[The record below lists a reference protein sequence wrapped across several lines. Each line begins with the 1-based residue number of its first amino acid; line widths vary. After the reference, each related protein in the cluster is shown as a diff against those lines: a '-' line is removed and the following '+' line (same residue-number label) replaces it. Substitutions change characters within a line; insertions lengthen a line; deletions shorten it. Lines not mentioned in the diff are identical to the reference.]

1 MINNPRKIHETIVR
15 DVYDII
21 NDTKD
26 FDNIEWMRTKNNT
39 GSIARRAAN
48 LTLVFP
54 VLVSTALSIDK
65 AIIISKALERK
76 CATLMQILFSSIQVT
91 SAKDLG
97 EYISQFH
104 SNLNT
109 KNLDLGDFINAVDTL
124 ANEGAITI
132 TDRDVYDT
140 VMEDMKNINYYIDT
154 ALTETSV
161 NDFKVK
167 KNMYGEQSVVLEKKI
182 SINPNNVSLGTAAVV
197 SDNPLPS
204 PSQTRTAG
212 SANLTSSG
220 SRTRTLN
227 TIKNNIINN
236 DIRTKETITNKTVV
250 DANNSGKDAATIFK
264 TQLTQAEL
272 NKANELVPTTMFVNF
287 ISKSKDGDAIT
298 VNNGVVGIKCKMYP
312 INSMDIIYRISSK
325 YDDNNWLINLIKAS
339 TREISFLKDFLFAID
354 KAKLDAINMSK
365 ETNSAKMFRTLER
378 RSSKNVLYTL
388 LKKNN
393 AAPITS
399 LVISQEEIEYLKK
412 YNNLDLEKVYN
423 ARVILEKFN
432 LMDIVIV
439 DEVLET
445 AKFLFDDGD
454 GVFET
459 LTLDALEKEA
469 KDSSYKKVVNLM
481 GKLTH

>member
-1 MINNPRKIHETIVR
+1 MINDPRKIHETIVR

-161 NDFKVK
+161 NDFKIK

-182 SINPNNVSLGTAAVV
+182 TINPNNVSLGTAAVV

-212 SANLTSSG
+212 SANFTTGG
-220 SRTRTLN
+220 SKTRTLN

>member
-1 MINNPRKIHETIVR
+1 MINDPRKIHETIVR

-161 NDFKVK
+161 NDFKIK

-182 SINPNNVSLGTAAVV
+182 TINPNNVSLGTAAVV
-197 SDNPLPS
+197 SDNPLSS

-212 SANLTSSG
+212 SANFTTGG
-220 SRTRTLN
+220 SKTRTLN

>member
-1 MINNPRKIHETIVR
+1 MINDPTKIHETIVR

-39 GSIARRAAN
+39 GSIARRASN

-104 SNLNT
+104 TNLNT
-109 KNLDLGDFINAVDTL
+109 RNLDLGEFINAVDVL
-124 ANEGAITI
+124 ANEGSITI
-132 TDRDVYDT
+132 TDKDAYDA
-140 VMEDMKNINYYIDT
+140 VMEDMKNINHFIDT
-154 ALTETSV
+154 ALNETSI
-161 NDFKVK
+161 NDYRIK
-167 KNMYGEQSVVLEKKI
+167 KNIYGEQSVVLEARDDMKWATSPLDAK
-182 SINPNNVSLGTAAVV
+182 NVR
-197 SDNPLPS
+197 
-204 PSQTRTAG
+204 QAG
-212 SANLTSSG
+212 SADMRASERSKMIGSNPIAAARTVAASSNNRSSSTDTS
-220 SRTRTLN
+220 
-227 TIKNNIINN
+227 KMAM
-236 DIRTKETITNKTVV
+236 DAAKTT
-250 DANNSGKDAATIFK
+250 KDAADTFK
-264 TQLTQAEL
+264 VQLTQAEL

-287 ISKSKDGDAIT
+287 ISKNKDGDAIT

-325 YDDNNWLINLIKAS
+325 YDDSNWVLNLIKAS

-354 KAKLDAINMSK
+354 KAKLDAINMAK

-378 RSSKNVLYTL
+378 RSSRNVLYTL

-445 AKFLFDDGD
+445 SKFLFDDGD
-454 GVFET
+454 GVFEV

-481 GKLTH
+481 GKLAH

>member
-1 MINNPRKIHETIVR
+1 MINDPRKIHETIVR

-124 ANEGAITI
+124 ANESAITI

-182 SINPNNVSLGTAAVV
+182 TINPNNVSLGTAAVV

-212 SANLTSSG
+212 SANFTTGG
-220 SRTRTLN
+220 SKTRTLN

-236 DIRTKETITNKTVV
+236 DIRTKETVTNKTVV

>member
-1 MINNPRKIHETIVR
+1 MINDPRKIHETIVR

-182 SINPNNVSLGTAAVV
+182 TINPNNVSLGTAAVV

-212 SANLTSSG
+212 SANLTSNG
-220 SRTRTLN
+220 SKTRTLN

>member
-1 MINNPRKIHETIVR
+1 MINDPRKIHETIVR

-167 KNMYGEQSVVLEKKI
+167 KNMYGEQSVILEKKI
-182 SINPNNVSLGTAAVV
+182 TINPNNVSLGTAAVV

-212 SANLTSSG
+212 SANLTSGG
-220 SRTRTLN
+220 SKTRTLN

-393 AAPITS
+393 TAPITS

>member
-1 MINNPRKIHETIVR
+1 MINDPRKIHETIVR

-182 SINPNNVSLGTAAVV
+182 TINPNNVSLGTAAVV

>member
-1 MINNPRKIHETIVR
+1 MINDPTKIHETIVR

-39 GSIARRAAN
+39 GSIARRASN

-104 SNLNT
+104 TNLNT
-109 KNLDLGDFINAVDTL
+109 RNLDLGEFINAVDVL
-124 ANEGAITI
+124 ANEGSITI
-132 TDRDVYDT
+132 TDKDAYDT
-140 VMEDMKNINYYIDT
+140 VMEDMKNINHFIDT
-154 ALTETSV
+154 ALNEISI
-161 NDFKVK
+161 NDYKIR
-167 KNMYGEQSVVLEKKI
+167 KNMYGEQSVVLEARDDMKWAT
-182 SINPNNVSLGTAAVV
+182 S
-197 SDNPLPS
+197 PLNAKT
-204 PSQTRTAG
+204 TRQAG
-212 SANLTSSG
+212 SADMRASERSRVVGSNFIAAARTAAATS
-220 SRTRTLN
+220 
-227 TIKNNIINN
+227 NNRSSST
-236 DIRTKETITNKTVV
+236 DTNKM
-250 DANNSGKDAATIFK
+250 AMDAAKATRDAADTFK
-264 TQLTQAEL
+264 VQLTQAEL

-287 ISKSKDGDAIT
+287 ISKNKDGDAIT

-325 YDDNNWLINLIKAS
+325 YDDSNWILNLIKAS

-354 KAKLDAINMSK
+354 KAKLDAINMAK

-378 RSSKNVLYTL
+378 RSSRNVLYTL

-412 YNNLDLEKVYN
+412 YNNLNLEKVYN

-445 AKFLFDDGD
+445 SKFLFDDGD
-454 GVFET
+454 GVFEV

-481 GKLTH
+481 GKLAH

>member
-1 MINNPRKIHETIVR
+1 MINDPRKIHETIVR

-132 TDRDVYDT
+132 TDKDVYDT

-212 SANLTSSG
+212 SANFTTGSSK
-220 SRTRTLN
+220 TRTLN

>member
-1 MINNPRKIHETIVR
+1 MINDPTKIHETIVR

-104 SNLNT
+104 TNLNT
-109 KNLDLGDFINAVDTL
+109 RNLDLGEFINAVDVL
-124 ANEGAITI
+124 ANEESITI
-132 TDRDVYDT
+132 TDKDAYDT
-140 VMEDMKNINYYIDT
+140 VMEDMKNINHFIDT
-154 ALTETSV
+154 ALNETSI
-161 NDFKVK
+161 NDYRIK
-167 KNMYGEQSVVLEKKI
+167 KNIYGEQSIVLEARDDMKWATSPLNTK
-182 SINPNNVSLGTAAVV
+182 NVR
-197 SDNPLPS
+197 
-204 PSQTRTAG
+204 QAG
-212 SANLTSSG
+212 SADMRASE
-220 SRTRTLN
+220 
-227 TIKNNIINN
+227 
-236 DIRTKETITNKTVV
+236 RTKMVGSNPIAAARTAAATSNNRSSSTDTNKM
-250 DANNSGKDAATIFK
+250 AMDAAKATRDAADTFK
-264 TQLTQAEL
+264 VQLTQAEL

-287 ISKSKDGDAIT
+287 ISKNKDGDAIT

-325 YDDNNWLINLIKAS
+325 YDDSNWVLNLIKAS

-354 KAKLDAINMSK
+354 KAKLDAINMAK

-378 RSSKNVLYTL
+378 RSSRNVLYTL

-445 AKFLFDDGD
+445 SKFLFDDGD
-454 GVFET
+454 GVFEV

-481 GKLTH
+481 GKLAH

>member
-1 MINNPRKIHETIVR
+1 MINDPRKIHETIVR

-161 NDFKVK
+161 NDFKIK

-220 SRTRTLN
+220 SRTHTLN

>member
-1 MINNPRKIHETIVR
+1 M
-15 DVYDII
+15 
-21 NDTKD
+21 
-26 FDNIEWMRTKNNT
+26 
-39 GSIARRAAN
+39 
-48 LTLVFP
+48 
-54 VLVSTALSIDK
+54 
-65 AIIISKALERK
+65 
-76 CATLMQILFSSIQVT
+76 
-91 SAKDLG
+91 
-97 EYISQFH
+97 
-104 SNLNT
+104 
-109 KNLDLGDFINAVDTL
+109 
-124 ANEGAITI
+124 
-132 TDRDVYDT
+132 
-140 VMEDMKNINYYIDT
+140 
-154 ALTETSV
+154 
-161 NDFKVK
+161 
-167 KNMYGEQSVVLEKKI
+167 
-182 SINPNNVSLGTAAVV
+182 
-197 SDNPLPS
+197 
-204 PSQTRTAG
+204 
-212 SANLTSSG
+212 
-220 SRTRTLN
+220 N

>member
-1 MINNPRKIHETIVR
+1 MINDPRKIHETIVR

-124 ANEGAITI
+124 ANESAITI

-182 SINPNNVSLGTAAVV
+182 SINPNNVSLGTAAAV

-212 SANLTSSG
+212 SANLTSGG

>member
-1 MINNPRKIHETIVR
+1 MINDPRKIHETIVR

-161 NDFKVK
+161 NDFKIK

-182 SINPNNVSLGTAAVV
+182 TINPNNVSLGTAAVV
-197 SDNPLPS
+197 SDNPLSS

-212 SANLTSSG
+212 SANFTSSG

-236 DIRTKETITNKTVV
+236 DIRTKETVTNKTVV

-393 AAPITS
+393 ATPITS

>member
-1 MINNPRKIHETIVR
+1 
-15 DVYDII
+15 
-21 NDTKD
+21 
-26 FDNIEWMRTKNNT
+26 
-39 GSIARRAAN
+39 
-48 LTLVFP
+48 
-54 VLVSTALSIDK
+54 
-65 AIIISKALERK
+65 
-76 CATLMQILFSSIQVT
+76 
-91 SAKDLG
+91 
-97 EYISQFH
+97 
-104 SNLNT
+104 
-109 KNLDLGDFINAVDTL
+109 
-124 ANEGAITI
+124 
-132 TDRDVYDT
+132 
-140 VMEDMKNINYYIDT
+140 
-154 ALTETSV
+154 
-161 NDFKVK
+161 
-167 KNMYGEQSVVLEKKI
+167 
-182 SINPNNVSLGTAAVV
+182 
-197 SDNPLPS
+197 
-204 PSQTRTAG
+204 
-212 SANLTSSG
+212 
-220 SRTRTLN
+220 
-227 TIKNNIINN
+227 
-236 DIRTKETITNKTVV
+236 
-250 DANNSGKDAATIFK
+250 
-264 TQLTQAEL
+264 
-272 NKANELVPTTMFVNF
+272 MFVNF

>member
-1 MINNPRKIHETIVR
+1 MINDPTKIHETIVR

-104 SNLNT
+104 TNLNT
-109 KNLDLGDFINAVDTL
+109 RNLDLGEFINAVDVL
-124 ANEGAITI
+124 ANEGSITI
-132 TDRDVYDT
+132 TDKDAYDT
-140 VMEDMKNINYYIDT
+140 VMEDMKNINHFIDS
-154 ALTETSV
+154 ALNETSI
-161 NDFKVK
+161 NDYRIK
-167 KNMYGEQSVVLEKKI
+167 KNIYGEQSVVLEARDDMKWATSPLNAK
-182 SINPNNVSLGTAAVV
+182 NVR
-197 SDNPLPS
+197 
-204 PSQTRTAG
+204 QAG
-212 SANLTSSG
+212 SADMRASERPRVVGSNPIAAARTAAASSN
-220 SRTRTLN
+220 SRSSST
-227 TIKNNIINN
+227 
-236 DIRTKETITNKTVV
+236 DTNKMAM
-250 DANNSGKDAATIFK
+250 DAAKATKDAADTFK
-264 TQLTQAEL
+264 VQLTQAEL

-287 ISKSKDGDAIT
+287 ISKNKDGDAIT

-325 YDDNNWLINLIKAS
+325 YDDSNWVLNLIKAS

-354 KAKLDAINMSK
+354 KAKLDAINMAK

-378 RSSKNVLYTL
+378 RSSRNVLYTL

-399 LVISQEEIEYLKK
+399 LVISQEEVEYLKK

-445 AKFLFDDGD
+445 SKFLFDDGD
-454 GVFET
+454 GVFEV

-481 GKLTH
+481 GKLAH

>member
-1 MINNPRKIHETIVR
+1 MINDPRKIHETIVR

-161 NDFKVK
+161 NDFKIK

-264 TQLTQAEL
+264 TQLTQVEL

>member
-1 MINNPRKIHETIVR
+1 MINDPRKIHETIVR

-182 SINPNNVSLGTAAVV
+182 TINPNNVSLGTAAVV

-212 SANLTSSG
+212 SANFTTGG
-220 SRTRTLN
+220 SKTRTLN

>member
-1 MINNPRKIHETIVR
+1 MINDPRKIHETIVR

-212 SANLTSSG
+212 SANFTTGG
-220 SRTRTLN
+220 SKTRTLN

>member
-1 MINNPRKIHETIVR
+1 MINDPRKIHETIVR

-124 ANEGAITI
+124 ANEDAITI

-182 SINPNNVSLGTAAVV
+182 TINPNNVSLGTAAVV
-197 SDNPLPS
+197 SDSPLLS

-212 SANLTSSG
+212 SANFTTGG

>member
-1 MINNPRKIHETIVR
+1 MINDPRKIHETIVR

-140 VMEDMKNINYYIDT
+140 VMEDMKNINYYIDI

-182 SINPNNVSLGTAAVV
+182 TINPNNVSLGTAAVV

-212 SANLTSSG
+212 SANFTTGG
-220 SRTRTLN
+220 SKTRTLN

-236 DIRTKETITNKTVV
+236 DIRTKETVTNKTVV

>member
-1 MINNPRKIHETIVR
+1 MINDPRKIHETIVR

-132 TDRDVYDT
+132 TDRDVYET

-167 KNMYGEQSVVLEKKI
+167 KNMYGEQSVVLEKKVT
-182 SINPNNVSLGTAAVV
+182 INPNNASLGTAAVV

-212 SANLTSSG
+212 SANFTTGG
-220 SRTRTLN
+220 SKTRTLN

-469 KDSSYKKVVNLM
+469 KDSSYKKVVNLI

>member
-1 MINNPRKIHETIVR
+1 MINDPRKIHETIVR

-132 TDRDVYDT
+132 TDRDVYNT

-182 SINPNNVSLGTAAVV
+182 TINPNNVSLGTAAVV

-212 SANLTSSG
+212 SANFTTGG
-220 SRTRTLN
+220 SKTRTLN

-236 DIRTKETITNKTVV
+236 DIRTKETVTNKTVV

>member
-1 MINNPRKIHETIVR
+1 MINDPRKIHETIVR

-154 ALTETSV
+154 TLTETSV
-161 NDFKVK
+161 NDFKIK

-182 SINPNNVSLGTAAVV
+182 TINPNNVSLGTAAVV

-204 PSQTRTAG
+204 PSQTRIAG
-212 SANLTSSG
+212 SANFTSGG
-220 SRTRTLN
+220 SKTRTLN

-264 TQLTQAEL
+264 NQLTQAEL

>member
-1 MINNPRKIHETIVR
+1 MINDPTKIHETIVR

-104 SNLNT
+104 TNLNT
-109 KNLDLGDFINAVDTL
+109 RNLDLGEFINAVDVL
-124 ANEGAITI
+124 ANEGSITI
-132 TDRDVYDT
+132 TDKDAYDT
-140 VMEDMKNINYYIDT
+140 VMEDMKNINHFIDT
-154 ALTETSV
+154 ALNETSI
-161 NDFKVK
+161 NDYRIK
-167 KNMYGEQSVVLEKKI
+167 KNIYGEQSVVLEARDDMKWAT
-182 SINPNNVSLGTAAVV
+182 S
-197 SDNPLPS
+197 PLNAKT
-204 PSQTRTAG
+204 TRQAG
-212 SANLTSSG
+212 SADMRASERSKMVGSNPIAAARTAAASSN
-220 SRTRTLN
+220 SRSSST
-227 TIKNNIINN
+227 
-236 DIRTKETITNKTVV
+236 DTNKM
-250 DANNSGKDAATIFK
+250 AMDAAKATRDAADTFK
-264 TQLTQAEL
+264 VQLTQAEL

-287 ISKSKDGDAIT
+287 ISKNKDGNAIT

-325 YDDNNWLINLIKAS
+325 YDDSNWILNFIKAS

-354 KAKLDAINMSK
+354 KAKLDAINMAK

-378 RSSKNVLYTL
+378 RSSRNVLYTL

-445 AKFLFDDGD
+445 SKFLFDDGD
-454 GVFET
+454 GVFEV

-481 GKLTH
+481 GKLAH

>member
-1 MINNPRKIHETIVR
+1 MINDPRKIHETIVR

-161 NDFKVK
+161 NDFKIK

-182 SINPNNVSLGTAAVV
+182 TINPNNVSLGTAAVV

-212 SANLTSSG
+212 SANFTTGG

-236 DIRTKETITNKTVV
+236 DIRTKETVTNKTVV

>member
-1 MINNPRKIHETIVR
+1 MINDPRKIHETIVR

-161 NDFKVK
+161 NDFKIK

-212 SANLTSSG
+212 SANFTSGG
-220 SRTRTLN
+220 SKTRTLN

-236 DIRTKETITNKTVV
+236 DIRTKETITNKTIV

-365 ETNSAKMFRTLER
+365 ETNSAKIFRTLER

>member
-1 MINNPRKIHETIVR
+1 MINDPRKIHETIVR

-182 SINPNNVSLGTAAVV
+182 TINPNNVSLGTAAVV

-212 SANLTSSG
+212 SANFTTGG

>member
-1 MINNPRKIHETIVR
+1 MINDPRKIHETIVR

-182 SINPNNVSLGTAAVV
+182 TINPNNVSLGTAAVV
-197 SDNPLPS
+197 SDSPLPS
-204 PSQTRTAG
+204 SSQTRTAG

-220 SRTRTLN
+220 SKTRTLN

>member
-1 MINNPRKIHETIVR
+1 MINDPRKIHETIVR

-132 TDRDVYDT
+132 TDKDVYDT

-161 NDFKVK
+161 NDFKIK

-182 SINPNNVSLGTAAVV
+182 TINPNNVSLGTAAVV
-197 SDNPLPS
+197 SDSPLSS

-212 SANLTSSG
+212 SANFTTGG
-220 SRTRTLN
+220 SKTRTLN

>member
-1 MINNPRKIHETIVR
+1 MINDPRKIHETIVR

-182 SINPNNVSLGTAAVV
+182 TINPNNVSLGTAAVV
-197 SDNPLPS
+197 SDSPLSS

-212 SANLTSSG
+212 SANFTTGG
-220 SRTRTLN
+220 SKTRTLN

-236 DIRTKETITNKTVV
+236 DIRTKETVTNKTVV

>member
-1 MINNPRKIHETIVR
+1 MINDPRKIHETIVR

-182 SINPNNVSLGTAAVV
+182 TINPNNVSLGTAAVV

-212 SANLTSSG
+212 SANFTNSG
-220 SRTRTLN
+220 SKTRTLN

-236 DIRTKETITNKTVV
+236 DIRTKETVTNKTVV

>member
-1 MINNPRKIHETIVR
+1 MINDPRKIHETIVR

-161 NDFKVK
+161 NDFKIK

-182 SINPNNVSLGTAAVV
+182 TINPNNVSLGTAAVV

-204 PSQTRTAG
+204 PSQTRMAG
-212 SANLTSSG
+212 GANFTNSG
-220 SRTRTLN
+220 SKTRTLN

>member
-1 MINNPRKIHETIVR
+1 MINDPRKIHETIVR

-212 SANLTSSG
+212 SANFTTGG